1 MSRRTIEDPVRRP
14 LLLALSALLVLGM
27 VPAAAQSADSQEE
40 PAVEEEVELVE
51 CDNPDGLEV
60 ITRDGLASDIATP
73 SSFAGNETEFKEFLL
88 DLSPA
93 TAETVGT
100 VTTTMTWSVPT
111 NDYDLSVYSS
121 RGSAATEAFQPFD
134 APVEQASIP
143 ARHCD
148 MFEVGAI
155 DFLAPVVVDS
165 LSLDFAVSE
174 VPDFPEASVEG

>member
-1 MSRRTIEDPVRRP
+1 VRRT

-27 VPAAAQSADSQEE
+27 VPAAAEEE
-40 PAVEEEVELVE
+40 PTAEEEVELVE
-51 CDNPDGLEV
+51 CDNPDDLEV
-60 ITRDGLASDIATP
+60 ITREGLASDIATP
-73 SSFAGNETEFKEFLL
+73 SAFVGNQTEFKEFLL

-93 TAETVGT
+93 TADTVGT
-100 VTTTMTWSVPT
+100 VTTTMTWGVPT

-134 APVEQASIP
+134 EAVEQASIP

-148 MFEVGAI
+148 VFEVGAI

-165 LSLDFAVSE
+165 LSLDFAVSN
-174 VPDFPEASVEG
+174 VPDFPEASVDG